1 MLTKQGFR
9 LSWDAQ
15 NSADGSL
22 QSVIHVTETI
32 CTPFSLRQFD
42 LLGLLPPIDS
52 HPRVLDN
59 ACGSG
64 RQTEV
69 LREEYQH
76 QSLPIDITSCDI
88 SPGMIDV
95 LQQRIDKGNWK
106 NVKSHVVNAEVCH
119 PFREI
124 V

>member
-1 MLTKQGFR
+1 MSTGQSFR
-9 LSWDAQ
+9 LSWDTQ
-15 NSADGSL
+15 SSADGSF
-22 QSVIHVTETI
+22 QSVIQVTETI
-32 CTPFSLRQFD
+32 CTPFSLRQFE

-52 HPRVLDN
+52 HPCVLDN

-69 LREEYQH
+69 LREAYEH

-95 LQQRIDKGNWK
+95 LQQRIDNGNWK
-106 NVKSHVVNAEVCH
+106 N
-119 PFREI
+119 
-124 V
+124 